1 MINSINNLSFR
12 GMTPYQIKKFA
23 PTIADRNAMDL
34 SRLIDIQMHSRDV
47 LEVAGKNE
55 IHHLMKLGDDYTIMG
70 IFKYDGPDEEQ
81 PRVNFIGEIAAK
93 IAERIDY

>member
-23 PTIADRNAMDL
+23 PTIADKNAMDL
-34 SRLIDIQMHSRDV
+34 SRLLDIQMHSRDV

>member
-23 PTIADRNAMDL
+23 PTIADRNAVDL

>member
-23 PTIADRNAMDL
+23 PTIADRNAVDL
-34 SRLIDIQMHSRDV
+34 SRLLDIQMHSRDV

-81 PRVNFIGEIAAK
+81 PRVNFIGK
-93 IAERIDY
+93 IVDKIKFGY

>member
-23 PTIADRNAMDL
+23 PTIADRNAVDL

-81 PRVNFIGEIAAK
+81 PRVNFIGK
-93 IAERIDY
+93 IVDKIKYGY

>member
-1 MINSINNLSFR
+1 MINSISNLSFR

-81 PRVNFIGEIAAK
+81 PRVNFIGK
-93 IAERIDY
+93 IVDKIKYGY

>member
-1 MINSINNLSFR
+1 MINLTNNITFK
-12 GMTPYQIKKFA
+12 GMSPYQIKKFA
-23 PTIADRNAMDL
+23 PTIADRNAVDL

-81 PRVNFIGEIAAK
+81 PRVNFIGK
-93 IAERIDY
+93 IVDKIKFGY

>member
-81 PRVNFIGEIAAK
+81 PRVNFIGK
-93 IAERIDY
+93 IVDKIKYGY

>member
-1 MINSINNLSFR
+1 MINSTNNITFK
-12 GMTPYQIKKFA
+12 GMSPYQIKKFA

-34 SRLIDIQMHSRDV
+34 SRLLDIQMHSRDV

>member
-81 PRVNFIGEIAAK
+81 PRVNFIGK
-93 IAERIDY
+93 IVDKIKFGY

>member
-23 PTIADRNAMDL
+23 PTIADRNAVDL

-55 IHHLMKLGDDYTIMG
+55 IHHLMKLGDDYTIIG

-81 PRVNFIGEIAAK
+81 PRVNFIGK
-93 IAERIDY
+93 IVDKIKFGY

>member
-23 PTIADRNAMDL
+23 PTIADRNAVDL
-34 SRLIDIQMHSRDV
+34 SRLLDIQMHSRDV

-70 IFKYDGPDEEQ
+70 IFKYNGPDEEQ

>member
-34 SRLIDIQMHSRDV
+34 SRLLDIQMHSRDV

-81 PRVNFIGEIAAK
+81 PRVNFIGK
-93 IAERIDY
+93 IVDKIKFGY

>member
-12 GMTPYQIKKFA
+12 GMTPFQIKKFA

-70 IFKYDGPDEEQ
+70 IFKYNGPDEEQ

>member
-23 PTIADRNAMDL
+23 PTIADRNAVDF
-34 SRLIDIQMHSRDV
+34 SRLLDIQMHSRDV

>member
-23 PTIADRNAMDL
+23 PTIADRNAIDL

-81 PRVNFIGEIAAK
+81 PRVNFIGK
-93 IAERIDY
+93 IVDKIKYGY

>member
-34 SRLIDIQMHSRDV
+34 SRLLDIQMHSRDV

-55 IHHLMKLGDDYTIMG
+55 INHLMKLGDDYTIMG

-81 PRVNFIGEIAAK
+81 PRVNFIGK
-93 IAERIDY
+93 IVDKIKYGY

>member
-23 PTIADRNAMDL
+23 PTIADRNAVDL
-34 SRLIDIQMHSRDV
+34 SRLLDIQMHSRDV

-81 PRVNFIGEIAAK
+81 PRVNFIGK
-93 IAERIDY
+93 IVDKIKYGY

>member
-34 SRLIDIQMHSRDV
+34 SRLLDIQMHSRDV

-81 PRVNFIGEIAAK
+81 PRVNFIGK
-93 IAERIDY
+93 IVDKIKYGY

>member
-81 PRVNFIGEIAAK
+81 PRVNFICK
-93 IAERIDY
+93 IVDKIKYGY

>member
-12 GMTPYQIKKFA
+12 GMTPFQIKKFA
-23 PTIADRNAMDL
+23 PTIADRNAVDL

-81 PRVNFIGEIAAK
+81 PRVNFIGK
-93 IAERIDY
+93 IVDKIKYGY

>member
-1 MINSINNLSFR
+1 MINSTNNITFK
-12 GMTPYQIKKFA
+12 GMSPYQIKKFA
-23 PTIADRNAMDL
+23 PTIADRNAVDL
-34 SRLIDIQMHSRDV
+34 SRLLDIQMHSRDV

-81 PRVNFIGEIAAK
+81 PRVNFIGK
-93 IAERIDY
+93 IVDKIKYGY